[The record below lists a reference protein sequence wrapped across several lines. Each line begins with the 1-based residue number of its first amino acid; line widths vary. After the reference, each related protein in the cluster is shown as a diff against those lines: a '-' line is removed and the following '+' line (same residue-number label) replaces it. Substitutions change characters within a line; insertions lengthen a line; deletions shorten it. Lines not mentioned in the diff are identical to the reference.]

1 MRIGLIGKMH
11 SGKGEVASHLV
22 ATHGF
27 HKLAFADPV
36 KDASV
41 AALNAALVSMGRE
54 PTMTRERLERDKA
67 ALRVLPQFIGTE
79 LGRQYLGDPTIWI
92 DMLLAKVREIGAGR
106 HIVVDDCRFPNEAAA
121 LKGAGFSLVRVE
133 RPGPLRFASIWRA
146 IRSAELGLSDREY
159 GERVTEATSHPS
171 EMEVDW
177 ITADVVLDNDGS
189 IRDLRRLVDQV
200 VANGGIR

>member
-11 SGKGEVASHLV
+11 SGKGEIAAHLV

-41 AALNAALVSMGRE
+41 AAINAALASIGRE
-54 PTMTRERLERDKA
+54 PTMTRELLERDKA
-67 ALRVLPQFIGTE
+67 QLRLLPQFIGTE
-79 LGRQYLGDPTIWI
+79 LGRQYLGDPNIWI

-133 RPGPLRFASIWRA
+133 RPEPLRFGNIWNAMRA
-146 IRSAELGLSDREY
+146 AEPGLSDREY
-159 GERVTEATSHPS
+159 GARAGRAMHHPS
-171 EMEVDW
+171 ETEVDT
-177 ITADVVLDNDGS
+177 IAADVVLDNDGS
-189 IRDLRRLVDQV
+189 LRDLRRLVDQV
-200 VANGGIR
+200 VVKGGSR